1 MAKYT
6 LTQLS
11 TSGRN
16 RTLSSA
22 VPAVQN
28 SAAAVSRQPEIEDT
42 KNNGGFFG
50 GLGYFGEKVGLGFLS
65 GIEGIWDYSAGGI
78 AKLFGADDWAERQFE
93 NDWVNYAHADEWY
106 DPGQGWKIAGDVA
119 GGVGTS
125 LPALVGVAAGAAITY
140 FSGGTAA
147 PVAAKIIAASIAPTM
162 AGLGAAGNATKEAY
176 MESGN
181 LGGKEF
187 GYGALVGVTE
197 AGVELVTQGIGT
209 GSGRIAKSLLDGA
222 AGKTAKEFT
231 ETVVKMGGK
240 SVFKNIGQDF
250 ASEAI
255 EEGISEFLAPKYKQI
270 TYDPDAKNATAQ
282 EIAYA
287 SFIGGLSGTLM
298 SLGNSA
304 VNTTANFISG
314 SKAVDS
320 GSAEKILKNA
330 MQIAATESVN
340 DTGYESFRQ
349 VKEIYESLSESM
361 KNTNGTV
368 TTAKQKMQ
376 LGQLK
381 KATTVST
388 FMPFIERGAIDL
400 LYHADTVAEK
410 YNSFGMTDASG
421 KAVSF
426 TADQIR
432 SGVDADLLERSRT
445 GSLTKE
451 ENRTLTMQIRSAL
464 TSNSTLSTLAIAS
477 ATGNIMMNTRR
488 FAEAAL
494 AGSQLADSAD
504 LNAFLERA
512 GKEEISAV
520 SDALG
525 ISDWTTLTIDD
536 FRSRVAAIAESGQLS
551 EFAKQAKRIRNA
563 AQTAKESAQKLPV
576 VLDES
581 LSDGVYR
588 FSDAGLDMAVI
599 KEGEELHIYD
609 YESGNISRTL
619 TAEELGGVLRQFR
632 DAQNASMANAERFST
647 ETELGRQSLEIDTMA
662 AEKIPEYHTLSEPN
676 KQAVRMTIRQA
687 QAHGLAESDAA
698 TFARVAARSGLNIVF
713 DGKRSAVGDAS
724 ISGSTVYIDPKAS
737 KERIRTRLLLHE
749 VGHALLRTKD
759 GKKSL
764 MLEAFRHIA
773 PERSE
778 KIYERYAALYKSQGM
793 SREQYL
799 PIINEEITAA
809 YIEDVLGD
817 IEAWEYILDK
827 EPSLSDK
834 ILRFFS
840 RAEKDY
846 VADEGLSAEA
856 RRLLRTYKKLFA
868 KLAEQN
874 QGNNA
879 SELTLQDE
887 GAKKSV
893 TRTDEKNVQ
902 VTDERFSF
910 IGRTEDG
917 RGIYKSNYPEKTPK
931 TQKQDDIVRIV
942 QDVWSKKPITLTLFV
957 DGKPVEI
964 EAKFNPVLEER
975 SDLSKIA
982 FGNRKGTGS
991 EKRITLNLSSDLY
1004 QIASE
1009 SDYVRSK
1016 EETGKDNPAHKGVS
1030 KWHYFVTNIIY
1041 MEADGTKIDCH
1052 MNIDIKQN
1060 DSGSWF
1066 YSFAIEK
1073 GVAPPTLLAAVTDE
1087 SATTPMYSISEI
1099 TLKSNI
1105 SDKNFSKNSSD
1116 QRFALRDDNV
1126 KELFGEEVAN
1136 SIAKGETVGVDTS
1149 VSKGAPKGLDQVDGK
1164 KHRRIDKDVRERLYS
1179 KNYTIR
1185 VFQKFTK
1192 ISELADAPKTEITS
1206 ALGEI
1211 LKSVPDMDHRRE
1223 AAHNIAEF
1231 ISSKVMIDMTA
1242 EDSEL
1247 RTAMETVSHLRIGI
1261 GSLTFSD
1268 SELAEIQEKIGKG
1281 GLRSFRSRWGYKKP
1295 GWYTAPKTR
1304 TPMSVFVEDVAK
1316 EMRGMERLRDMNP
1329 VDAFIEID
1337 SIYRK
1342 AKAQMDEKK
1351 IETARVLKPFEVES
1365 LVGNIEKT
1373 IMDAYASTD
1382 VQIEKS
1388 GKQNSDK
1395 VELLLGKIEKEIM
1408 SVYENHLEGN
1418 LVQAMDGQEKWKSE
1432 HNTLKGRNGI
1442 LGQCMSL
1449 AQRMKDLKVGT
1460 YANATQADMEIFKGS
1475 LEELSKIQF
1484 RGNLSVTAARKTL
1497 EKLQQWYT
1505 PTNPVLEYKSESEPG
1520 RYVEGVA
1527 DMLGSLCEGAKNGFS
1542 NNDLKTLR
1550 DVMSYFVNF
1559 VENYGKVFR
1568 RGKWIDAQEEA
1579 KRYIR
1584 QFDVCKSLGIGA
1596 RNHAIRQLYRQTFSE
1611 PGSLARY
1618 MDGYENGW
1626 YTENLTDIRDAIVDA
1641 QIAEMEIFAPY
1652 EDFLQKHKKY
1662 LKKAADTP
1670 ILYRGKEISHM
1681 QLIGLALTSKR
1692 KHAWAGL
1699 VYNGFSYTDK
1709 NGNQVRVGG
1718 TVDADVQLTE
1728 AALEKEVRKIQ
1739 REIGALLTDIDKKYI
1754 AILEKVY
1761 NVETR
1766 RLKADR
1772 DMQRFG
1778 FTNATDDY
1786 YYPIRRG
1793 FIAKSIDTD
1802 EEFQRVRN
1810 ASFNKDTVK
1819 GAKQELF
1826 IESAD
1831 TLFRRHVSAVVQYA
1845 YLSPVIES
1853 YDMLYNL
1860 DVGGNPNHP
1869 ISIATESANVWSDGN
1884 AYFKDLLADAQ
1895 GITTSKIG
1903 DGVMSFVLSGFAKYQ
1918 LAANPK
1924 VWFTQMSSIFASS
1937 SLLDMDCIA
1946 RGMTLSAKG
1955 LDEYC
1960 PLAKLRQ
1967 HENTA
1972 ALAQA
1977 VLDRKSKRA
1986 FGKIGKIGD
1995 ALMAPIGKMDRYVI
2009 GRLFGACQA
2018 QVEKNGDAKVGTDA
2032 NRVEAGKLLRQ
2043 VILETQQNA
2052 FATDRSAAMRRGNE
2066 FVRTATMFSSDAM
2079 KVLGR
2084 VIDGVGEVSVLK
2096 KKIKREGDPHNK
2108 SVLEVRL
2115 KMARKKERK
2124 AIAALV
2130 LSSIF
2135 MASVSQLFRFLYA
2148 KEQKEDESI
2157 AETMITDTIG
2167 NLFGGLP
2174 LIKDLYS
2181 LIVDGYGIENNETT
2195 AINELA
2201 NSVLK
2206 LTDVFSITEESS
2218 AQDKNR
2224 ALRNLSYSVGQILG
2238 IPTRNLYNVFY
2249 GLTKRFSPETA
2260 YAIDS
2265 TFYAKNY
2272 KNDLQKAI
2280 EKGDDGMVS
2289 HIMGL
2294 LLGERMD
2301 ENVDEKVF
2309 SELLALSKN
2318 GCKVLPRTAPDSV
2331 TIGGQEFELSAAE
2344 QSAFAEMMGTAQTSM
2359 KRLFAKTKYKSLSG
2373 EQKTEAIN
2381 YIYDLYYEKAMR
2393 DALGVNRGGDTLTV
2407 ADIVGADQLA
2417 LLYIRT
2423 KGLESDKD
2431 AEGKTVN
2438 GSLRKKTVAAINALG
2453 ISTEKKLLLI
2463 CAKGYSLKDGDVK
2476 GISAQS
2482 AKKVLLRYILS
2493 LSGKTR
2499 AEKAS
2504 IAEICGF
2511 EVKNGKISLANL

>member
-1 MAKYT
+1 
-6 LTQLS
+6 
-11 TSGRN
+11 
-16 RTLSSA
+16 
-22 VPAVQN
+22 
-28 SAAAVSRQPEIEDT
+28 
-42 KNNGGFFG
+42 
-50 GLGYFGEKVGLGFLS
+50 
-65 GIEGIWDYSAGGI
+65 
-78 AKLFGADDWAERQFE
+78 
-93 NDWVNYAHADEWY
+93 
-106 DPGQGWKIAGDVA
+106 
-119 GGVGTS
+119 
-125 LPALVGVAAGAAITY
+125 
-140 FSGGTAA
+140 
-147 PVAAKIIAASIAPTM
+147 
-162 AGLGAAGNATKEAY
+162 
-176 MESGN
+176 
-181 LGGKEF
+181 
-187 GYGALVGVTE
+187 
-197 AGVELVTQGIGT
+197 
-209 GSGRIAKSLLDGA
+209 
-222 AGKTAKEFT
+222 
-231 ETVVKMGGK
+231 
-240 SVFKNIGQDF
+240 
-250 ASEAI
+250 
-255 EEGISEFLAPKYKQI
+255 
-270 TYDPDAKNATAQ
+270 
-282 EIAYA
+282 
-287 SFIGGLSGTLM
+287 
-298 SLGNSA
+298 
-304 VNTTANFISG
+304 
-314 SKAVDS
+314 
-320 GSAEKILKNA
+320 
-330 MQIAATESVN
+330 
-340 DTGYESFRQ
+340 
-349 VKEIYESLSESM
+349 
-361 KNTNGTV
+361 
-368 TTAKQKMQ
+368 
-376 LGQLK
+376 
-381 KATTVST
+381 
-388 FMPFIERGAIDL
+388 
-400 LYHADTVAEK
+400 
-410 YNSFGMTDASG
+410 
-421 KAVSF
+421 
-426 TADQIR
+426 
-432 SGVDADLLERSRT
+432 
-445 GSLTKE
+445 
-451 ENRTLTMQIRSAL
+451 
-464 TSNSTLSTLAIAS
+464 
-477 ATGNIMMNTRR
+477 
-488 FAEAAL
+488 
-494 AGSQLADSAD
+494 
-504 LNAFLERA
+504 
-512 GKEEISAV
+512 
-520 SDALG
+520 
-525 ISDWTTLTIDD
+525 
-536 FRSRVAAIAESGQLS
+536 
-551 EFAKQAKRIRNA
+551 
-563 AQTAKESAQKLPV
+563 
-576 VLDES
+576 
-581 LSDGVYR
+581 
-588 FSDAGLDMAVI
+588 
-599 KEGEELHIYD
+599 
-609 YESGNISRTL
+609 
-619 TAEELGGVLRQFR
+619 
-632 DAQNASMANAERFST
+632 
-647 ETELGRQSLEIDTMA
+647 
-662 AEKIPEYHTLSEPN
+662 
-676 KQAVRMTIRQA
+676 
-687 QAHGLAESDAA
+687 
-698 TFARVAARSGLNIVF
+698 
-713 DGKRSAVGDAS
+713 
-724 ISGSTVYIDPKAS
+724 
-737 KERIRTRLLLHE
+737 
-749 VGHALLRTKD
+749 
-759 GKKSL
+759 
-764 MLEAFRHIA
+764 
-773 PERSE
+773 
-778 KIYERYAALYKSQGM
+778 
-793 SREQYL
+793 
-799 PIINEEITAA
+799 
-809 YIEDVLGD
+809 
-817 IEAWEYILDK
+817 
-827 EPSLSDK
+827 
-834 ILRFFS
+834 
-840 RAEKDY
+840 
-846 VADEGLSAEA
+846 
-856 RRLLRTYKKLFA
+856 
-868 KLAEQN
+868 
-874 QGNNA
+874 
-879 SELTLQDE
+879 
-887 GAKKSV
+887 
-893 TRTDEKNVQ
+893 
-902 VTDERFSF
+902 
-910 IGRTEDG
+910 
-917 RGIYKSNYPEKTPK
+917 
-931 TQKQDDIVRIV
+931 
-942 QDVWSKKPITLTLFV
+942 
-957 DGKPVEI
+957 
-964 EAKFNPVLEER
+964 
-975 SDLSKIA
+975 
-982 FGNRKGTGS
+982 
-991 EKRITLNLSSDLY
+991 
-1004 QIASE
+1004 
-1009 SDYVRSK
+1009 
-1016 EETGKDNPAHKGVS
+1016 
-1030 KWHYFVTNIIY
+1030 
-1041 MEADGTKIDCH
+1041 
-1052 MNIDIKQN
+1052 
-1060 DSGSWF
+1060 
-1066 YSFAIEK
+1066 
-1073 GVAPPTLLAAVTDE
+1073 
-1087 SATTPMYSISEI
+1087 
-1099 TLKSNI
+1099 
-1105 SDKNFSKNSSD
+1105 
-1116 QRFALRDDNV
+1116 
-1126 KELFGEEVAN
+1126 
-1136 SIAKGETVGVDTS
+1136 
-1149 VSKGAPKGLDQVDGK
+1149 
-1164 KHRRIDKDVRERLYS
+1164 
-1179 KNYTIR
+1179 
-1185 VFQKFTK
+1185 
-1192 ISELADAPKTEITS
+1192 
-1206 ALGEI
+1206 
-1211 LKSVPDMDHRRE
+1211 
-1223 AAHNIAEF
+1223 
-1231 ISSKVMIDMTA
+1231 
-1242 EDSEL
+1242 
-1247 RTAMETVSHLRIGI
+1247 
-1261 GSLTFSD
+1261 
-1268 SELAEIQEKIGKG
+1268 
-1281 GLRSFRSRWGYKKP
+1281 
-1295 GWYTAPKTR
+1295 
-1304 TPMSVFVEDVAK
+1304 
-1316 EMRGMERLRDMNP
+1316 
-1329 VDAFIEID
+1329 
-1337 SIYRK
+1337 
-1342 AKAQMDEKK
+1342 
-1351 IETARVLKPFEVES
+1351 
-1365 LVGNIEKT
+1365 
-1373 IMDAYASTD
+1373 
-1382 VQIEKS
+1382 
-1388 GKQNSDK
+1388 
-1395 VELLLGKIEKEIM
+1395 
-1408 SVYENHLEGN
+1408 
-1418 LVQAMDGQEKWKSE
+1418 
-1432 HNTLKGRNGI
+1432 
-1442 LGQCMSL
+1442 
-1449 AQRMKDLKVGT
+1449 
-1460 YANATQADMEIFKGS
+1460 
-1475 LEELSKIQF
+1475 
-1484 RGNLSVTAARKTL
+1484 
-1497 EKLQQWYT
+1497 
-1505 PTNPVLEYKSESEPG
+1505 
-1520 RYVEGVA
+1520 
-1527 DMLGSLCEGAKNGFS
+1527 
-1542 NNDLKTLR
+1542 
-1550 DVMSYFVNF
+1550 
-1559 VENYGKVFR
+1559 
-1568 RGKWIDAQEEA
+1568 
-1579 KRYIR
+1579 
-1584 QFDVCKSLGIGA
+1584 
-1596 RNHAIRQLYRQTFSE
+1596 
-1611 PGSLARY
+1611 

-1641 QIAEMEIFAPY
+1641 QITEMEIFAPY
-1652 EDFLQKHKKY
+1652 EEFLQKHKKY

-1903 DGVMSFVLSGFAKYQ
+1903 DGVMSFVRSGFAKYQ

-1977 VLDRKSKRA
+1977 VLDRTSKRA

-2052 FATDRSAAMRRGNE
+2052 FVTDRSAAMRRGNE

-2174 LIKDLYS
+2174 LVRDLYS

-2206 LTDVFSITEESS
+2206 LADVFSITEESS

-2265 TFYAKNY
+2265 AFYAKNY

-2309 SELLALSKN
+2309 SELLALSKK
-2318 GCKVLPRTAPDSV
+2318 GEKVLPRTAPDTV
-2331 TIGGQEFELSAAE
+2331 TVGGVEYALSMTE
-2344 QSAFAEMMGTAQTSM
+2344 QVAFGEILATAQASM
-2359 KRLFAKTKYKSLSG
+2359 KKLFAKTRYNALSDS
-2373 EQKTEAIN
+2373 QMTEAIS

-2393 DALGVNRGGDTLTV
+2393 DALGINRGGDTLTV

>member
-65 GIEGIWDYSAGGI
+65 GLEGIWDYSAGGI

-125 LPALVGVAAGAAITY
+125 LPALAGVAAGAAITY

-231 ETVVKMGGK
+231 ETIVKMGGK
-240 SVFKNIGQDF
+240 SVLKNIGQDF

-255 EEGISEFLAPKYKQI
+255 EEGISEFLAPQYKKI

-361 KNTNGTV
+361 KNTNGAV

-410 YNSFGMTDASG
+410 YNTFGMTDASG

-432 SGVDADLLERSRT
+432 SGVDADLIERSRT
-445 GSLTKE
+445 GNLTKE

-494 AGSQLADSAD
+494 AGSQLADTAD

-619 TAEELGGVLRQFR
+619 TSDELGGILRQFR
-632 DAQNASMANAERFST
+632 DAQSASAANAERFST
-647 ETELGRQSLEIDTMA
+647 ETELGLQSMEIDTMA

-676 KQAVRMTIRQA
+676 RQAVRMTIRQA
-687 QAHGLAESDAA
+687 QAHGMAESDVT

-749 VGHALLRTKD
+749 VGHALLRTKE
-759 GKKSL
+759 GQNNL

-773 PERSE
+773 PERS
-778 KIYERYAALYKSQGM
+778 KRIYERYAALYKSQGM

-799 PIINEEITAA
+799 PIINEEIAAA

-817 IEAWEYILDK
+817 SEAWEYILDK

-834 ILRFFS
+834 VLGFFS
-840 RAEKDY
+840 KAAKDY
-846 VADEGLSAEA
+846 ASDEGLSAEA
-856 RRLLRTYKKLFA
+856 RRLLRSYKKLFDRFA
-868 KLAEQN
+868 KQN

-879 SELTLQDE
+879 SDLTLQDE

-902 VTDERFSF
+902 VTDEDGMRLSIKKDMKGELYVEVDSPAGVSEADSPKEIVETLKTIVRTKFKDFVKANGQSIGINNRAAGEWVKSKNAKFLLRSDQQGFLDKQNAFGNADELLQASKDYIGEEPKHSRKDNFVEFARGVVSFSV
-910 IGRTEDG
+910 DG
-917 RGIYKSNYPEKTPK
+917 RGYEADIIVGTTKSGVALLY
-931 TQKQDDIVRIV
+931 DLVDIR
-942 QDVWSKKPITLTLFV
+942 SKKIATDISETAQDRGRNIPVANNSITDSGENV
-957 DGKPVEI
+957 
-964 EAKFNPVLEER
+964 
-975 SDLSKIA
+975 
-982 FGNRKGTGS
+982 NRKDVTSS
-991 EKRITLNLSSDLY
+991 ET
-1004 QIASE
+1004 
-1009 SDYVRSK
+1009 V
-1016 EETGKDNPAHKGVS
+1016 
-1030 KWHYFVTNIIY
+1030 
-1041 MEADGTKIDCH
+1041 
-1052 MNIDIKQN
+1052 
-1060 DSGSWF
+1060 
-1066 YSFAIEK
+1066 
-1073 GVAPPTLLAAVTDE
+1073 
-1087 SATTPMYSISEI
+1087 
-1099 TLKSNI
+1099 
-1105 SDKNFSKNSSD
+1105 KNSSD

-1136 SIAKGETVGVDTS
+1136 SIAKGETIGVDTS
-1149 VSKGAPKGLDQVDGK
+1149 VSKGAPKGLDQADGK
-1164 KHRRIDKDVRERLYS
+1164 KHLKIDKKVRERLYS
-1179 KNYTIR
+1179 KNYTLR

-1231 ISSKVMIDMTA
+1231 ISSKVMIDLTA

-1247 RTAMETVSHLRIGI
+1247 RTAMETISHLRIGI

-1268 SELAEIQEKIGKG
+1268 SELAEIQEKTGKG

-1295 GWYTAPKTR
+1295 GRYTSPKTR
-1304 TPMSVFVEDVAK
+1304 TPMSVFVEDIAK
-1316 EMRGMERLRDMNP
+1316 GMRGMERLRDMNP

-1351 IETARVLKPFEVES
+1351 IESARVLKPFEVES

-1408 SVYENHLEGN
+1408 SVYENHLESN

-1432 HNTLKGRNGI
+1432 HNTLKGRNGL

-1449 AQRMKDLKVGT
+1449 AQRMKDLRVGT

-1527 DMLGSLCEGAKNGFS
+1527 EMLGSLCEGAKNGFS

-1568 RGKWIDAQEEA
+1568 RGEWIDAQEMA

-1584 QFDVCKSLGIGA
+1584 QLDVCKSLGIGA
-1596 RNHAIRQLYRQTFSE
+1596 RNHSIRQLYRQTFSE

-1626 YTENLTDIRDAIVDA
+1626 YTDNHSDIRDAIVDA

-1652 EDFLQKHKKY
+1652 EEFLQKHKKY

-1728 AALEKEVRKIQ
+1728 AALEKEVKKIQ

-1853 YDMLYNL
+1853 YDMLFNL

-1895 GITTSKIG
+1895 GISSSKIG
-1903 DGVMSFVLSGFAKYQ
+1903 DSVMSFVRSGFAKYQ

-1924 VWFTQMSSIFASS
+1924 VWITQMSSIFASS

-1977 VLDRKSKRA
+1977 VLDRKAKRG

-1995 ALMAPIGKMDRYVI
+1995 ALMVPIGKMDRYVV

-2018 QVEKNGDAKVGTDA
+2018 QVEKNGDAKIGTDA

-2084 VIDGVGEVSVLK
+2084 VIDGAGEVSVLK
-2096 KKIKREGDPHNK
+2096 KKIKRESDPHNK

-2148 KEQKEDESI
+2148 KEQKDESI

-2265 TFYAKNY
+2265 AFYAKNY

-2301 ENVDEKVF
+2301 ENIDEKVF
-2309 SELLALSKN
+2309 DELLVLSKN

-2331 TIGGQEFELSAAE
+2331 TIGGEEFELSASE
-2344 QSAFAEMMGTAQTSM
+2344 QSAFTEIMATAQISM

-2476 GISAQS
+2476 GISAQT

-2499 AEKAS
+2499 AEKAAL
-2504 IAEICGF
+2504 AEICGF